1 MSKENFLIR
10 EEIKWKLNR
19 SKLTAIFQANQSL
32 TFDLFEKSEDQVMM
46 QALLISLQ
54 RKIGKKI
61 LDAKKESTLTFT
73 VPEAIAFKKLHS
85 PFCANYDMYTFSAIN
100 PLLSD
105 IQSKL
110 I

>member
-1 MSKENFLIR
+1 MSSENIIFR

-19 SKLTAIFQANQSL
+19 SKLTAIYQANQCL
-32 TFDLFEKSEDQVMM
+32 TFDLFEKLEDQVLM
-46 QALLISLQ
+46 QALLYSLQ
-54 RKIGKKI
+54 KKI
-61 LDAKKESTLTFT
+61 AKKLLDNKKEFTLTFT
-73 VPEAIAFKKLHS
+73 VSEAIAFKKLHF
-85 PFCANYDMYTFSAIN
+85 PFSANYDMYTFAAIN